1 MKKKFILSI
10 AVIVAAVTSCKK
22 LDDLNV
28 NEKAATKVPS
38 ETLFANG
45 LRNLVDQITT
55 PSNNFNVL
63 RLFTQYW
70 AGVTY
75 IDETKYDLVARP
87 IPANEFITV
96 YRDVLAD
103 LKESKRVIATESSA
117 VSSDAVKKNKTA
129 ITEIVSVYAFHREV
143 NIFGNIPYEEA
154 LDPDKINPKYDN
166 AQSIYAALFSR
177 LDAAI
182 ASIDVNAA
190 GFSKASDLLYGGDMK
205 KWKLFAAGLKV
216 KMAICVADVPSLDPG
231 GKITSAMATGLFT
244 SPADDAAFAYA
255 SSAPNTNPVW
265 ANIVAAD
272 RRDWVAANTIVD
284 IMNNLS
290 DPRRSKF
297 FADNIKDGAGN
308 VKYVGGIYGSQN
320 GYTACTQMSP
330 TIQLANRKANLLEY
344 TEIQFYLAEA
354 AARSLIA
361 GNAED
366 FYVKGITASFQTWG
380 ITDTATVNPYLR
392 QDKVKYSSTAS
403 GATYKQKI
411 GTQSYIAF
419 YDRGEPAWNNW
430 RRLDFPIFNPPK
442 GMTQADIPVR
452 YIYPGVEQT
461 LNGANYTEA
470 AAAIGGDFKST
481 KLFWDKF

>member
-1 MKKKFILSI
+1 MKKKLILFI
-10 AVIVAAVTSCKK
+10 AVIVAVVTSCKK

-28 NEKAATKVPS
+28 NEKAATQVPS
-38 ETLFANG
+38 ETLFSNG

-87 IPANEFITV
+87 IPANEFITI

-103 LKESKRVIATESSA
+103 LKESKRVVSTESSA
-117 VSSDAVKKNKTA
+117 VSSDAVKKNKIA
-129 ITEIVSVYAFHREV
+129 ITEILSVYAFHREV
-143 NIFGNIPYEEA
+143 NIFGNIPYEDA
-154 LDPDKINPKYDN
+154 LDPEKINPKYDP
-166 AQSIYAALFSR
+166 AQSIYASLFSR
-177 LDAAI
+177 LDQAI
-182 ASIDVNAA
+182 ADIDVNAA
-190 GFSKASDLLYGGDMK
+190 GFSKASDLLYGGDVK

-216 KMAICVADVPSLDPG
+216 KMAICVADVPALDPA
-231 GKITSAMATGLFT
+231 GKISSAMATGLFA
-244 SPADDAAFAYA
+244 SSADNAAFAYA
-255 SSAPNTNPVW
+255 AAAPNTNPVW

-284 IMNNLS
+284 IMNAVS
-290 DPRRSKF
+290 DPRRSKY
-297 FADNIKDGAGN
+297 FADNVKDATTGA
-308 VKYVGGIYGSQN
+308 VIYVGGIYGSQN
-320 GYTACTQMSP
+320 SYTSTTQMSP
-330 TIQLANRKANLLEY
+330 TLQLANRKAQLLEY
-344 TEIQFYLAEA
+344 SEIQFYLAEA
-354 AARSLIA
+354 AARGFIGGSAETYYNKAIETSILDWGGTPAEVTAYLANPAVAYTTAA
-361 GNAED
+361 G
-366 FYVKGITASFQTWG
+366 
-380 ITDTATVNPYLR
+380 
-392 QDKVKYSSTAS
+392 
-403 GATYKQKI
+403 TYKQKI

-430 RRLDFPIFNPPK
+430 RRLDYPIFNPPK

-452 YIYPGVEQT
+452 YIYPGIEQT

>member
-244 SPADDAAFAYA
+244 SSADNAAFAYA

-308 VKYVGGIYGSQN
+308 PKYVGGVYGSQN

-330 TIQLANRKANLLEY
+330 TIQLANRKANLLEFA
-344 TEIQFYLAEA
+344 EVQFYLAEA
-354 AARSLIA
+354 AARGFIPGSPDTYYNKAIETSILDWGGTPAEVTAYLLNPLVAYATAA
-361 GNAED
+361 G
-366 FYVKGITASFQTWG
+366 
-380 ITDTATVNPYLR
+380 
-392 QDKVKYSSTAS
+392 
-403 GATYKQKI
+403 TYKQKI

>member
-1 MKKKFILSI
+1 MKKKLILSI
-10 AVIVAAVTSCKK
+10 AVIVAVVTSCKK

-117 VSSDAVKKNKTA
+117 VSSDEVKKNKTA

-143 NIFGNIPYEEA
+143 NIFGNIPYEDA

-231 GKITSAMATGLFT
+231 GKITSAMATGLFA
-244 SPADDAAFAYA
+244 SSADNAAFAYA

-297 FADNIKDGAGN
+297 FADNIKDGLGN
-308 VKYVGGIYGSQN
+308 PKYVGGVYGSQN

-330 TIQLANRKANLLEY
+330 TIQLANRKANLLEFA
-344 TEIQFYLAEA
+344 EVQFYLAEA
-354 AARSLIA
+354 AARGLIA
-361 GNAED
+361 GTPDTYYNKAIEASILDWGGTPAE
-366 FYVKGITASFQTWG
+366 VTAYLANPLVAYA
-380 ITDTATVNPYLR
+380 TA
-392 QDKVKYSSTAS
+392 A
-403 GATYKQKI
+403 GTYKQKI

-452 YIYPGVEQT
+452 YIYPGIEQT

-470 AAAIGGDFKST
+470 AAAIGGDLKST